1 MIDSL
6 DSLTSQP
13 MQIKC
18 QTATSSTTGDDGGPN
33 LHVRLHTQPR
43 NLRRNQSRDDAEARS
58 KRGIGTV
65 AKRVTRVATT
75 LNAINSSPTTVACL
89 SLCDS

>member
-18 QTATSSTTGDDGGPN
+18 QTATSSFTGDDGGPN
-33 LHVRLHTQPR
+33 LHVRHYSLHTQPR

-65 AKRVTRVATT
+65 AK
-75 LNAINSSPTTVACL
+75 
-89 SLCDS
+89 